1 MAGDLAKSR
10 VRGDNSRIAIVVEES
25 ETKNMTHPVPL
36 ILLVTLAALP
46 RTGAPPMTDPQAHA
60 LTRANASA
68 FAKLALRGARKEFPN
83 KPGHVLL
90 DAADAK
96 TPRALHPAFFGCYD
110 WHSAVHGHWMLAHL
124 LKKFPD
130 LTEAKEIRDVLNAH
144 LTEENIKGEVE
155 YFNRKEARSFER
167 PYGWT
172 WLLKLA
178 LELHG
183 WDDPDAKNW
192 SAAVKPLAELIAARY
207 VEHFP
212 KQTYPIRSGVHPNTA
227 FGFAF
232 ALDYARAVGDQKL
245 ESLIVERAKAY
256 YAKDVDAPAR
266 WEPDGS
272 DFLSP
277 SLCEADLMRRVLPPA
292 EFREW
297 FHKYLPGAAKGEPAT
312 IFEPATVT
320 DRADPQLVHLD
331 GLNLSRAACMRG
343 IAFALPA
350 DDPARKVLAAS
361 ARKHA
366 EAALKHVA
374 SGEYA
379 GEHWLASFAV
389 WMLSTPAP

>member
-1 MAGDLAKSR
+1 MSHVVLSVLLHASG
-10 VRGDNSRIAIVVEES
+10 IA
-25 ETKNMTHPVPL
+25 
-36 ILLVTLAALP
+36 LLVNGTCPMAAP
-46 RTGAPPMTDPQAHA
+46 QSTDPAPT

-68 FAKLALRGARKEFPN
+68 FAKLALKGARKEYPN

-90 DAADAK
+90 NDADAK
-96 TPRALHPAFFGCYD
+96 TPRALHPAFYGCYD

-124 LKKFPD
+124 LKRLPD
-130 LTEAKEIRDVLNAH
+130 LPEAKEIREVLNAH
-144 LTEENIKGEVE
+144 LTEENIRGEVE
-155 YFNRKEARSFER
+155 YFNRKEAKSFER

-178 LELHG
+178 EELHG
-183 WDDPDAKNW
+183 WDDADARKW

-232 ALDYARAVGDQKL
+232 ALDYARAVGDKKL
-245 ESLIVERAKAY
+245 VALIVERAKDY

-292 EFREW
+292 QFRDW
-297 FHKYLPGAAKGEPAT
+297 LHKYLPGAAKGEPT
-312 IFEPATVT
+312 NLFEPAIVT

-331 GLNLSRAACMRG
+331 GLNLSRAWCMRG
-343 IAFALPA
+343 IASALPA

-366 EAALKHVA
+366 ETALKHVA

-389 WMLSTPAP
+389 YMLATPAPEW

>member
-1 MAGDLAKSR
+1 MA
-10 VRGDNSRIAIVVEES
+10 RIALG
-25 ETKNMTHPVPL
+25 H
-36 ILLVTLAALP
+36 VTQEYPHKLDHVL
-46 RTGAPPMTDPQAHA
+46 TGDDDAPP
-60 LTRANASA
+60 
-68 FAKLALRGARKEFPN
+68 
-83 KPGHVLL
+83 
-90 DAADAK
+90 
-96 TPRALHPAFFGCYD
+96 PRVLHPIFFGSFD
-110 WHSAVHGHWMLAHL
+110 WHSCVHGWWMLL
-124 LKKFPD
+124 TLKRLFPNIA
-130 LTEAKEIRDVLNAH
+130 EAPAIAGLAASSFTSEKV
-144 LTEENIKGEVE
+144 GVE
-155 YFNRKEARSFER
+155 RAYLDRPSSRGFER

-178 LELHG
+178 EELHG
-183 WDDPDAKNW
+183 WDDSDAKKW

-232 ALDYARAVGDQKL
+232 ALDYARAVGDKKL
-245 ESLIVERAKAY
+245 EALIVERAKDY

-292 EFREW
+292 LFRDW
-297 FHKYLPGAAKGEPAT
+297 FHKYLPGAVKGEPRNL
-312 IFEPATVT
+312 FEPAIVT

-331 GLNLSRAACMRG
+331 GLNLSRAWCMRG
-343 IAFALPA
+343 IVSALPP
-350 DDPARKVLAAS
+350 DDPARKSLAAS

-366 EAALKHVA
+366 ETALKHVA

-389 WMLSTPAP
+389 HMLSTPAPE

>member
-1 MAGDLAKSR
+1 MPRPLALLLSPALAVGILAPGVRTMA
-10 VRGDNSRIAIVVEES
+10 
-25 ETKNMTHPVPL
+25 
-36 ILLVTLAALP
+36 
-46 RTGAPPMTDPQAHA
+46 APERPDSAPT
-60 LTRANASA
+60 LTRENASA
-68 FAKLALRGARKEFPN
+68 FAKLALKGAKKEYPN

-90 DAADAK
+90 DDADAK
-96 TPRALHPAFFGCYD
+96 TPKALHPAFYGCYD

-130 LTEAKEIRDVLNAH
+130 LPEAKEIRGVLNAH
-144 LTEENIKGEVE
+144 LTADNIKVEVD
-155 YFNRKEARSFER
+155 YFNRREAKSFER

-178 LELHG
+178 EELHG
-183 WDDPDAKNW
+183 WDDADAKKW

-207 VEHFP
+207 VEYFP

-227 FGFAF
+227 FGLTFAH
-232 ALDYARAVGDQKL
+232 DYARTVGDKKL
-245 ESLIVERAKAY
+245 RDLIEERAKAY
-256 YAKDVDAPAR
+256 FGKDTDAPAR
-266 WEPDGS
+266 WEPDGA

-297 FHKYLPGAAKGEPAT
+297 FHKYLSGAAKGEPKTLFDA
-312 IFEPATVT
+312 ATVT
-320 DRADPQLVHLD
+320 DRSDPQLVHLD
-331 GLNLSRAACMRG
+331 GLNLSRAWCMRG
-343 IAFALPA
+343 IASALPA

-361 ARKHA
+361 AKRHA
-366 EAALKHVA
+366 ETALKHVA

-389 WMLSTPAP
+389 YMLSMPAPE